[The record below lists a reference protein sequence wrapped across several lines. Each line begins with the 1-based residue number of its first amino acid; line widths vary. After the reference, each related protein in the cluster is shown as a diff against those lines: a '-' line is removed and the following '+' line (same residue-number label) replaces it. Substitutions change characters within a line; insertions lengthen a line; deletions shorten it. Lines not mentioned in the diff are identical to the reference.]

1 MNIKSSIIIGA
12 IFASLTLGGCAQEKL
27 AEPTPS
33 ASPKLELSK
42 AQILANFKVIAH
54 ASCDKALQSGVVE
67 ESVADSG
74 FTLVMVPKDES
85 YKDFSAAYFEK
96 PDNYELIWESDA
108 FSACS
113 ASMQF
118 DLAEEAGTQVD
129 MEVELGSRDGT
140 FETTQDFGEYGI
152 SHLEYVHSDGLF
164 TGITTLSAETP
175 DVRIIRYGVTEEDR
189 KILVQA
195 VDEFLSDQ

>member
-1 MNIKSSIIIGA
+1 MQIKSNVIIGA
-12 IFASLTLGGCAQEKL
+12 ILASLALGGCAQEKL

-33 ASPKLELSK
+33 SSPTIELTK
-42 AQILANFKVIAH
+42 AQILENFKVIAH
-54 ASCDKALQSGVVE
+54 ASCEKALQSGVVE

-85 YKDFSAAYFEK
+85 YKDFSAAYLEK
-96 PDNYELIWESDA
+96 PDKYELIWESDA

-118 DLAEEAGTQVD
+118 DLAEEAGSEVD
-129 MEVELGSRDGT
+129 LEVELGSRDGT

-164 TGITTLSAETP
+164 TGITTLSAEAP

-195 VDEFLSDQ
+195 VDKFLSDQ

>member
-1 MNIKSSIIIGA
+1 MHIKSKVIFGA
-12 IFASLTLGGCAQEKL
+12 ILVSLTLGGCAQEQV
-27 AEPTPS
+27 AEPKPS
-33 ASPKLELSK
+33 ASPKIELTK
-42 AQILANFKVIAH
+42 EQILENFKVIAH
-54 ASCDKALQSGVVE
+54 ASCEKALQSGVVE

-85 YKDFSAAYFEK
+85 YKDFSAAYLEK
-96 PDNYELIWESDA
+96 PDKYELIWESDA

-118 DLAEEAGTQVD
+118 NLAEEAGTQVD

-164 TGITTLSAETP
+164 TGITTLSAEVP
-175 DVRIIRYGVTEEDR
+175 DVRVIRYGVTDADR
-189 KILVQA
+189 QILVQA